1 MYKTKNHSKIGEAQV
16 MTQYENTLKIK
27 DNHHSC
33 AKLKTYHFSGK
44 EYKITVNHGN
54 NEGETTYTLNSLE
67 KFRKTLSDLR
77 KQYWTHDMESEM
89 RRYILES
96 LDDPNEYDKSDTVWE
111 NIWRFAEI
119 ADVEVFTPKYYVHLS
134 RAPFDITIV
143 TPDASITVQ

>member
-1 MYKTKNHSKIGEAQV
+1 

-27 DNHHSC
+27 DNHHSY

-44 EYKITVNHGN
+44 EHKITVNHGN
-54 NEGETTYTLNSLE
+54 NEGETTYTLDSLA

-77 KQYWTHDMESEM
+77 KQYWTHDMESEL

-143 TPDASITVQ
+143 TPDVSITVQ